1 MGRMTLAAGILVGIL
16 VAWESAPPEAS
27 RIATLMFLAA
37 LAVTLGQG
45 DCNIIT
51 CNSGKNAIIFDC
63 GSSEGNIFP
72 AHSNFIMKYFT
83 YAETVTVLVSHS
95 HNDHF
100 NYIGNILDDL
110 ATKPTKPSIQA
121 LLGGPITDYNENFMK
136 KLNDVSA
143 TPVTT
148 PYNFC
153 DNTNI
158 RFEFLFSDS
167 KYTHRNQIGML
178 MKLSCSTCKSD
189 LLFTGDMEGPAAKAF
204 ATNHAA
210 FLDSTHYK
218 MAHHGASRLANKK
231 AWLKAISPVEV
242 HVSHVFNGHYKHPRC
257 QAVRLIMNL
266 DTVGTSPE
274 HPFTCFENDLTENS
288 KQIQHRMYSTAPTAS
303 ELCLIEMTFS
313 ANSEADTAY
322 YCAPPTSPLFS

>member
-1 MGRMTLAAGILVGIL
+1 
-16 VAWESAPPEAS
+16 
-27 RIATLMFLAA
+27 
-37 LAVTLGQG
+37 
-45 DCNIIT
+45 
-51 CNSGKNAIIFDC
+51 
-63 GSSEGNIFP
+63 
-72 AHSNFIMKYFT
+72 MKYFT
-83 YAETVTVLVSHS
+83 YAETVTVLVSHG

-100 NYIGNILDDL
+100 NYIGYILDYL
-110 ATKPTKPSIQA
+110 ATKGTKLSIQA
-121 LLGGPITDYNENFMK
+121 LLGGRDTDYNANFMK
-136 KLNDVSA
+136 NLSDVSA

-167 KYTHRNQIGML
+167 RYANPNQRGML

-189 LLFTGDMEGPAAKAF
+189 LLFTGDMEGPAADAF
-204 ATNHAA
+204 AKNQAA

-218 MAHHGASRLANKK
+218 MAHHGASTLANKE
-231 AWLKAISPVEV
+231 AWLEAISPVEV

-257 QAVRLIMNL
+257 EAVRLIL
-266 DTVGTSPE
+266 DLNTVGTTTIN
-274 HPFTCFENDLTENS
+274 HPFTCFENDGTEIS
-288 KQIQHRMYSTAPTAS
+288 GQTQLRMYSTAPTAG